1 MAEKNLPSIRL
12 RLLRWYDKNKR
23 DLPWRKTK
31 DPYAIWVAETMLQ
44 QTQIKTVILY
54 YDRFLKVFPTVR
66 ALARAPQQQVLRV
79 WSGLGYYRRA
89 ENLKRAARQL
99 MRRHE
104 GRIPRLYDDLR
115 SLPGIGNYTA
125 GAVLSIA
132 FQQRY
137 PALDGNARRV
147 LSRLFNL
154 TDDKEL
160 HARAI
165 QLISPSRPGD
175 FNQSLMELGA
185 TLCTPRTPNCAA
197 CPVTLAC
204 AARPRMHLRARAT
217 KTGNGHEATGNSKI
231 LTRRQSVLRNVTWPL
246 AIVRRE
252 GKILLRQRVATGLL
266 AHLWEL
272 PGGEVAQRSRPEA
285 ALRRQLGDLS
295 GDLSRPQRIGE
306 FRHSITY
313 RRIRAPIYLFDY
325 CPAGKVHLPARR
337 WRWTQRSELGNYP
350 MSSMTRKALRLFDIH
365 EKSFF

>member
-1 MAEKNLPSIRL
+1 MPEKNVLSIRP

-44 QTQIKTVILY
+44 QTQVKTVILY
-54 YDRFLKVFPTVR
+54 YESFLKVFPTIR
-66 ALARAPQQQVLRV
+66 ALARAPQQQVLRA

-89 ENLKRAARQL
+89 ENLRRASRQL
-99 MRRHE
+99 LRRHE
-104 GRIPRLYDDLR
+104 GKIPQIYDELR

-154 TDDKEL
+154 TDDNEL
-160 HARAI
+160 RARAI
-165 QLISPSRPGD
+165 QLIPPSRPGD

-185 TLCTPRTPNCAA
+185 TLCTPRTPNCAV

-204 AARPRMHLRARAT
+204 AARPRIHLR
-217 KTGNGHEATGNSKI
+217 
-231 LTRRQSVLRNVTWPL
+231 TRPTSRPESVSRNVTWPL
-246 AIVRRE
+246 AIVRRQ
-252 GKILLRQRVATGLL
+252 GKILLHHRSAKGLL

-272 PGGEVAQRSRPEA
+272 PGGEVAQRGRPET

-295 GDLSRPQRIGE
+295 ADLSRPRRIGE

-325 CPAGKVHLPARR
+325 RATGKIRLSPRR
-337 WRWTQRSELGNYP
+337 WRWTQRSALDNYP
-350 MSSMTRKALRLFDIH
+350 MSSMTRKALRLFEIH
-365 EKSFF
+365 EKSFS

>member
-1 MAEKNLPSIRL
+1 MAEKNLRSIRL

-44 QTQIKTVILY
+44 QTQVKTVILY
-54 YDRFLKVFPTVR
+54 YERFLDVFPTVR

-89 ENLKRAARQL
+89 ENLKRAARRL
-99 MRRHE
+99 LRRHE
-104 GRIPRLYDDLR
+104 GKIPQIYDELR

-165 QLISPSRPGD
+165 QLIPPSRPGD

-185 TLCTPRTPNCAA
+185 TLCTPRAPNCAV

-204 AARPRMHLRARAT
+204 AARPRIHLWTHAT
-217 KTGNGHEATGNSKI
+217 I
-231 LTRRQSVLRNVTWPL
+231 RRESVLRNVTWPL
-246 AIVRRE
+246 AIVRHQ
-252 GKILLRQRVATGLL
+252 GKILLHHRATKGLL
-266 AHLWEL
+266 AHLWEF
-272 PGGEVAQRSRPEA
+272 PGGEVAQRGRPEA
-285 ALRRQLGDLS
+285 ALRRQLEDLS
-295 GDLSRPQRIGE
+295 ADLSRPRWIGE

-337 WRWTQRSELGNYP
+337 WRWTHRSEIGNYP

-365 EKSFF
+365 EKSFS

>member
-1 MAEKNLPSIRL
+1 MAEKDLPSIRL

-44 QTQIKTVILY
+44 QTQVKTVILY
-54 YDRFLKVFPTVR
+54 YERFLRVFPTVR

-89 ENLKRAARQL
+89 ENLNRAARRL
-99 MRRHE
+99 VRRHE
-104 GRIPRLYDDLR
+104 GRIPRLYDELR

-185 TLCTPRTPNCAA
+185 TLCTPRAPNCAA

-204 AARPRMHLRARAT
+204 AARPRIHLRAHAT
-217 KTGNGHEATGNSKI
+217 S
-231 LTRRQSVLRNVTWPL
+231 RRESVLRNVTWPL
-246 AIVRRE
+246 AIVRRQ
-252 GKILLRQRVATGLL
+252 GKILLRHRSTKGLL

-272 PGGEVAQRSRPEA
+272 PGGEVAPRGRPKT

-295 GDLSRPQRIGE
+295 ADLSRPRWIGE

-337 WRWTQRSELGNYP
+337 WRWTHRSEIGNYP

-365 EKSFF
+365 EKRFS

>member
-1 MAEKNLPSIRL
+1 MAEKNLLSIRL
-12 RLLRWYDKNKR
+12 RLLRWYDENKR

-44 QTQIKTVILY
+44 QTQVKTVILY
-54 YDRFLKVFPTVR
+54 YERFLKVFPTVR

-132 FQQRY
+132 FQEKY

-165 QLISPSRPGD
+165 QLIPPSRPGD

-185 TLCTPRTPNCAA
+185 TLCTPRAPNCAA
-197 CPVTLAC
+197 CPVTFAC
-204 AARPRMHLRARAT
+204 AARPRIRLRARAT
-217 KTGNGHEATGNSKI
+217 N
-231 LTRRQSVLRNVTWPL
+231 RRESVLRNVTWPL
-246 AIVRRE
+246 AIVRRQ
-252 GKILLRQRVATGLL
+252 GKILLRHRSTEGLL

-272 PGGEVAQRSRPEA
+272 PGGEIAQRGRPQA

-295 GDLSRPQRIGE
+295 ANLSRPRWVGE

-325 CPAGKVHLPARR
+325 CPGGKIHLPAQR
-337 WRWTQRSELGNYP
+337 WRWTQRSELDNYP
-350 MSSMTRKALRLFDIH
+350 TSSMTRKALRLFDIH
-365 EKSFF
+365 EKSFS

>member
-1 MAEKNLPSIRL
+1 MAEKNLLSIRL

-23 DLPWRKTK
+23 DLPWRRTK

-44 QTQIKTVILY
+44 QTQVRTVIVY
-54 YDRFLKVFPTVR
+54 YERFLKVFPTVR

-89 ENLKRAARQL
+89 ENLKQAARQL
-99 MRRHE
+99 VRRHE
-104 GRIPRLYDDLR
+104 GRIPHVYDELR
-115 SLPGIGNYTA
+115 SLPGIGDYTA

-132 FQQRY
+132 FQQKY

-154 TDDKEL
+154 TDNEL

-165 QLISPSRPGD
+165 QLIPSSRRGD

-185 TLCTPRTPNCAA
+185 TLCTPRAPNCVV

-204 AARPRMHLRARAT
+204 AARSHIHLQARAT
-217 KTGNGHEATGNSKI
+217 SRSG
-231 LTRRQSVLRNVTWPL
+231 SVFRNVTWPL
-246 AIVRRE
+246 AIVRRQ
-252 GKILLRQRVATGLL
+252 GKILLHRRGAKGLL

-272 PGGEVAQRSRPEA
+272 PGGEVAQRNRPEA
-285 ALRRQLGDLS
+285 ALRRELGLLS
-295 GDLSRPQRIGE
+295 TNLSRPRRIGE

-325 CPAGKVHLPARR
+325 HPASKIRLPSRR
-337 WRWTQRSELGNYP
+337 WCWAQRSELDNYP
-350 MSSMTRKALRLFDIH
+350 MSSMTRKALRFFELH
-365 EKSFF
+365 EKSFS

>member
-1 MAEKNLPSIRL
+1 MAERNLLSIRL

-44 QTQIKTVILY
+44 QTQVKTVILY
-54 YDRFLKVFPTVR
+54 YERFLDVFPTVR

-99 MRRHE
+99 VRRHE
-104 GRIPRLYDDLR
+104 GKIPRTYDELR
-115 SLPGIGNYTA
+115 SLPGVGNYTA

-147 LSRLFNL
+147 LGRLFNL

-160 HARAI
+160 RARAI
-165 QLISPSRPGD
+165 QLIPPSRPGD

-185 TLCTPRTPNCAA
+185 TLCTPRAPNCRV
-197 CPVTLAC
+197 CPVGLAC
-204 AARPRMHLRARAT
+204 AARSRIHLRARAT
-217 KTGNGHEATGNSKI
+217 I
-231 LTRRQSVLRNVTWPL
+231 RREPVLRNVTWPL
-246 AIVRRE
+246 AIVRRQ
-252 GKILLRQRVATGLL
+252 GKILLHHRATKGLL

-272 PGGEVAQRSRPEA
+272 PGGEVAQRDRLEA
-285 ALRRQLGDLS
+285 ALRRQLGNLS
-295 GDLSRPQRIGE
+295 ADLSRPRRIGE

-325 CPAGKVHLPARR
+325 CPAGKIQLPARR

-350 MSSMTRKALRLFDIH
+350 TSSMTRKALRLFDIH
-365 EKSFF
+365 EKGFS